1 MSDEWNNYDNSNK
14 TEKGNKVKNKEG
26 STSQRKI
33 LMETTKPGKK
43 SKKEAGDLEWYR
55 ERKGLQGQAVE

>member
-1 MSDEWNNYDNSNK
+1 
-14 TEKGNKVKNKEG
+14 
-26 STSQRKI
+26 
-33 LMETTKPGKK
+33 METTKPGKK